1 MFSTQIRQ
9 IGDMF
14 KMLDDN
20 IGVQRLNIAY
30 GLGGIIVL
38 WLAFGFG
45 AQLLTNTVGFLYPAY
60 CSIKVMWQS
69 DIPIMLTYTT

>member
-45 AQLLTNTVGFLYPAY
+45 AQVGSSSL
-60 CSIKVMWQS
+60 
-69 DIPIMLTYTT
+69 